1 MKFPVIF
8 KKAASEQFGNAI
20 KTAKENHKKLYEYEK
35 LFTHFC
41 PFCGAPLEATDRV
54 EPLETLDEHVSCSH
68 VTKKTVYKC
77 SAHCEDSKYTMWN
90 YNGESYSDFPK
101 DLSEDEWKIEYD
113 KNYEIKK
120 RVFGTTIDYCGE
132 ALGSHVCSI
141 ECSSSAPGMKKD
153 YRIKLFKNQKYIP
166 VIKKNYHF
174 NEFAEPEYFTLSL
187 EYLVKDG
194 SHYIVKTSLTS
205 QISYLIHSTKH
216 AYKAWMKNPSERHL
230 KQLYGISRFFKSP
243 DERKGIDKIYYKY
256 VIPFVFGKIMGIKL
270 PKD

>member
-8 KKAASEQFGNAI
+8 KKPASEQFANAI
-20 KTAKENHKKLYEYEK
+20 KTAKENYKKLSERDK

-54 EPLETLDEHVSCSH
+54 EPLETLDEHVSCSP

-90 YNGESYSDFPK
+90 YNGESYSDFSK
-101 DLSEDEWKIEYD
+101 DLSGDEWEMAYHER
-113 KNYEIKK
+113 NEINK

-132 ALGSHVCSI
+132 ALGSHWCSI
-141 ECSSSAPGMKKD
+141 ECSSSAPGKKKE
-153 YRIKLFKNQKYIP
+153 YKIKLFKNQKYVP
-166 VIKKNYHF
+166 VIKKNYHY

-187 EYLVKDG
+187 EYLIKDG
-194 SHYIVKTSLTS
+194 LGYIVKSSFTSK
-205 QISYLIHSTKH
+205 ISRLFKSTKY
-216 AYKAWMKNPSERHL
+216 AYESWMKNPSERNL
-230 KQLYGISRFFKSP
+230 KQLYGISRLFNTP

-256 VIPFVFGKIMGIKL
+256 VIPFVFGKIIGIKL